1 MIRSIKIFVHPHGQK
16 VVHSTCVKST
26 CFLTLGVKSMLI
38 TKSLIKLNNIFVRI
52 PRDTG
57 RIKDLSENRWG
68 YRFISKN
75 L

>member
-1 MIRSIKIFVHPHGQK
+1 MRQK
-16 VVHSTCVKST
+16 YMLVNFK
-26 CFLTLGVKSMLI
+26 GVKSMLI
-38 TKSLIKLNNIFVRI
+38 TKSLIKLNNILVRI
-52 PRDTG
+52 PKDTG